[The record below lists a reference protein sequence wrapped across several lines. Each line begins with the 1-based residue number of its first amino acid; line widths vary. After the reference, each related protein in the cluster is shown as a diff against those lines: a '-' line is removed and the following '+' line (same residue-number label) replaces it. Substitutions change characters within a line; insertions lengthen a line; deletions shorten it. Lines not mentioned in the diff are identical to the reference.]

1 MTAIAMTTETVGVS
15 ARLKDAA
22 AAAVLVVLLC
32 MPIVFLHADAD
43 MDGVLHPIPRPWPV
57 AILAFLAFFGRLAAL
72 NFAEGRKQERVVKST
87 EAVGW
92 RAMIAKRLPG
102 VGLAALFLY
111 PLLLLL
117 ILGSGRSLKWV
128 DSYGIQI
135 LIYVMLGWGLNI
147 VVGLAGL
154 LDLGYVAFYAVG
166 AYSYALLA
174 TTFGLSFWICL
185 PLAGVLAALWGVML
199 GFPVLRLRGDYLAIV
214 TLAFGEIIRTI
225 LVNWVAFTGG
235 GAGIA
240 SIPKI
245 TFFGLRFADT
255 PSSFDKFFHM
265 DYSPLHGKMFLY
277 YVILCLALITN
288 LVSIRLRRLPI
299 GRAWEALREDEI
311 ACRSLGVN
319 TTNTKLTAFALGA
332 FFAGLAGSFFA
343 VRQGFISPESF
354 TFNESATILAIV
366 VLGGMGSQ
374 IGVALAAVFLIG
386 GFEMLRELD
395 FLRAVMSDGT
405 GVIVICVGVFIFG
418 VVRQRRL
425 AAQIALALIVALL
438 ALRVFQL
445 LPPTLVAP
453 FGMPGFDPA
462 QYRGLLFGLAMV
474 VMMVVRPRG
483 FVSTRSPSIF
493 LKERKAVSGDLVK
506 EGHG

>member
-1 MTAIAMTTETVGVS
+1 
-15 ARLKDAA
+15 
-22 AAAVLVVLLC
+22 
-32 MPIVFLHADAD
+32 
-43 MDGVLHPIPRPWPV
+43 
-57 AILAFLAFFGRLAAL
+57 
-72 NFAEGRKQERVVKST
+72 
-87 EAVGW
+87 
-92 RAMIAKRLPG
+92 
-102 VGLAALFLY
+102 
-111 PLLLLL
+111 
-117 ILGSGRSLKWV
+117 
-128 DSYGIQI
+128 
-135 LIYVMLGWGLNI
+135 
-147 VVGLAGL
+147 
-154 LDLGYVAFYAVG
+154 
-166 AYSYALLA
+166 
-174 TTFGLSFWICL
+174 
-185 PLAGVLAALWGVML
+185 
-199 GFPVLRLRGDYLAIV
+199 
-214 TLAFGEIIRTI
+214 
-225 LVNWVAFTGG
+225 
-235 GAGIA
+235 
-240 SIPKI
+240 
-245 TFFGLRFADT
+245 
-255 PSSFDKFFHM
+255 
-265 DYSPLHGKMFLY
+265 
-277 YVILCLALITN
+277 
-288 LVSIRLRRLPI
+288 LPI

-332 FFAGLAGSFFA
+332 FFGGLAGSFFA

-386 GFEMLRELD
+386 GFELLRELD

-405 GVIVICVGVFIFG
+405 GVIVICTAVFVFG

-425 AAQIALALIVALL
+425 AAQIALALVVALL

-445 LPPTLVAP
+445 MPTSLVAP

-493 LKERKAVSGDLVK
+493 LKERRAVSGDLVK